1 MGWEKPLYLRH
12 AGHRSTGTLPAP
24 WLSSK
29 ILSEGLGFARPWGTM
44 DSISV

>member
-1 MGWEKPLYLRH
+1 MRWEKPLYLGH

-29 ILSEGLGFARPWGTM
+29 TLSEGLGFARPRGTT